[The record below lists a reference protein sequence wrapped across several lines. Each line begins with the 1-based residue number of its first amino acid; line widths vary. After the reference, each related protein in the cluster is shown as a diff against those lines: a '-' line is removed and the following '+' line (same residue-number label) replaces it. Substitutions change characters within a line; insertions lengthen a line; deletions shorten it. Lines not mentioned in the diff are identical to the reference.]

1 MLDIDGR
8 DHLQGVR
15 KPEDDLKRTV
25 PIKMNVIINP
35 DRTEETY
42 LEYLNRCF
50 DDWGGMDMYKWCFDR
65 PVGGLKADIMLLKK
79 DGTVLGGSAVT
90 YRKAAI
96 RESMV
101 NVAIMTGSWTLP
113 ESRRQG
119 CFTRIIDESIA
130 LARQKGAALLLA
142 FVTDRN
148 ASLKRLIGRGA
159 SLFPTHYLVSGEGT
173 PEMESKLQISQ
184 VADTGK
190 FVADIYRTMAEGR
203 GGRPHFE
210 YTIEEWRAQ
219 FVDRPEEIE
228 IVSVGG
234 DSPAIIEKKGI
245 FDRILVIVPTGGH
258 SFEDCLKALLKRT
271 MGNGRRLFFFTTFSR
286 QKDCA
291 VDMGFEHIPG
301 YLTTL
306 IANEGTLRSLCPG
319 LSENERPVAGELY
332 DPDSKWYLGEWDLVT
347 GDRM

>member
-1 MLDIDGR
+1 
-8 DHLQGVR
+8 
-15 KPEDDLKRTV
+15 
-25 PIKMNVIINP
+25 MNVIINP

-90 YRKAAI
+90 YRKAVI

-113 ESRRQG
+113 EARRQG
-119 CFTRIIDESIA
+119 CFTRIIDESVT

-148 ASLKRLIGRGA
+148 ASLKRLVGRGA
-159 SLFPTHYLVSGEGT
+159 SLFPTHYLVSGEDT
-173 PEMESKLQISQ
+173 PGAGSGLEISQ
-184 VADTGK
+184 VEDTGK
-190 FVADIYRTMAEGR
+190 FVADIFRTMAGGR
-203 GGRPHFE
+203 GTRPHFE
-210 YTIEEWRAQ
+210 YTIEEWQSQ
-219 FVDRPEEIE
+219 FVDRPEEME
-228 IVSVGG
+228 FMSVGG
-234 DSPAIIEKKGI
+234 TCPVIIEKKGV
-245 FDRILVIVPTGGH
+245 FDRILALAPEGGR

-271 MGNGRRLFFFTTFSR
+271 MGNGRRLFFFTTSPEW
-286 QKDCA
+286 KDCA
-291 VDMGFEHIPG
+291 VEMGFEHIPG

-306 IANEGTLRSLCPG
+306 IAGEGKLRSAYPG
-319 LSENERPVAGELY
+319 HPDNEKPDVRGLY
-332 DPDSKWYLGEWDLVT
+332 DPGSKWYLGEWDLVT

>member
-113 ESRRQG
+113 EARRQG

-159 SLFPTHYLVSGEGT
+159 SISPTHYLVSGDNT
-173 PEMESKLQISQ
+173 PEVESELKISQ
-184 VADTGK
+184 AADTGN
-190 FVADIYRTMAEGR
+190 FVDDIYRTMTGER
-203 GGRPHFE
+203 DDRPHFE

-271 MGNGRRLFFFTTFSR
+271 MGNGRRLFFFTTSP
-286 QKDCA
+286 QWKDCA
-291 VDMGFEHIPG
+291 MEMGFEHIPG

-306 IANEGTLRSLCPG
+306 IANVEALRNIYPG
-319 LSENERPVAGELY
+319 LSKNEKPDPRDLY
-332 DPDSKWYLGEWDLVT
+332 DPGSKWYLGEWDLVT